1 MKFKYKAR
9 KPDGTIYES
18 TSEAVDKVALYN
30 EIRAAGD
37 VIVSAQEEKNNDLH
51 LPQWAKNLRGV
62 KMIDKVVFARNM
74 SGMLEAGLSLARALS
89 VIERQTK
96 NARLK
101 KIYQDI
107 GKSIAAGKTFHDA
120 LAEHPKVF
128 SVLFVSMARAGE
140 EGGTMAES
148 LKHLANQLEKTY
160 LLQKRIKGALIY
172 PSVIIGVMVV
182 IAILMM
188 VYVVPSLTATFKDLG
203 GDLPTSTRF
212 IIAVS
217 DFISG
222 HFIATIFILIAFVV
236 SFIYFKKTKIG
247 KRSFDWLFVR
257 IPIIGTLVVES
268 NSAMTTRTLSSLLN
282 SGVDLLLAVKITTDV
297 VQNSYY
303 KEVLQKTEK
312 VVEKGQPL
320 STIFAENTKLY
331 PIFVSEMMTVGE
343 ETGKLASMLFGVAT
357 FYENEVEQKT
367 KDLST
372 VIEPFLMVLI
382 GLGVG
387 FFAVSMITPMYTVMN
402 NIK

>member
-128 SVLFVSMARAGE
+128 SVLFVSMVRAGE

-222 HFIATIFILIAFVV
+222 HFIATIFILIALVV

-387 FFAVSMITPMYTVMN
+387 FFAVSMITPMYAVMN

>member
-18 TSEAVDKVALYN
+18 TSEAVDKIALYN
-30 EIRAAGD
+30 EIRSAGD
-37 VIVSAQEEKNNDLH
+37 VIVSAEEFKNKDLH
-51 LPQWAKNLRGV
+51 LPPWLQNIRGV
-62 KMIDKVVFARNM
+62 KMIDKVIFARNM

-96 NARLK
+96 NERLK
-101 KIYQDI
+101 KIYQEL
-107 GKSIAAGKTFHDA
+107 GKSISAGKTFHDA
-120 LAEHPKVF
+120 LGEHPKVF
-128 SVLFVSMARAGE
+128 SVLFISMVRAGE

-203 GDLPTSTRF
+203 GDLPTSTRL
-212 IIAVS
+212 IIAIS

-222 HFIATIFILIAFVV
+222 HFIATIFILIALVVAFV
-236 SFIYFKKTKIG
+236 YFKKTKVG
-247 KRSFDWLFVR
+247 KRFFDWLFVR
-257 IPIIGTLVVES
+257 VPIIGTLVVES
-268 NSAMTTRTLSSLLN
+268 NSAMTARTLSSLLN
-282 SGVDLLLAVKITTDV
+282 SGVDLLLATKITTDV

-303 KEVLQKTEK
+303 KEILQKTEK

>member
-18 TSEAVDKVALYN
+18 TSEAVDKMALYQ
-30 EIRAAGD
+30 EIRTAGD
-37 VIVSAQEEKNNDLH
+37 VVVSVKEEKNKDLH
-51 LPQWAKNLRGV
+51 LPKFLQDLRGV
-62 KMIDKVVFARNM
+62 KMIDKVIFARNM

-89 VIERQTK
+89 VVERQTT

-101 KIYQDI
+101 KIYQEL

-128 SVLFVSMARAGE
+128 SVLFISMVRAGE
-140 EGGTMAES
+140 EGGTLSES
-148 LKHLANQLEKTY
+148 LKHLSNQLEKTY

-203 GDLPTSTRF
+203 GDLPGSTKF
-212 IIAVS
+212 IIALS

-222 HFIATIFILIAFVV
+222 HFIATIFIIIAAVAG
-236 SFIYFKKTKIG
+236 FIYAKKTPIG
-247 KRSFDWLFVR
+247 KKALDWLFVR
-257 IPIIGTLVVES
+257 IPVIGTLVVES

-297 VQNSYY
+297 VQNQYY
-303 KEVLQKTEK
+303 KEILKKTEK

-320 STIFAENTKLY
+320 STIFSENLKLY
-331 PIFVSEMMTVGE
+331 PVFVSEMMTVGE